1 MDGMTEMRSE
11 HREIMS
17 HITELSKSASKSP
30 RQRKKLVQEASET
43 LARHMDLE
51 EQVIFPLAQ
60 EEASA
65 KEAVLKG
72 LEQHKLLKG
81 LLNELS
87 STEPSEE
94 RFLPMVEVLEDLAG
108 SHVREEQTSVYSPL
122 RRALTAGQRRA
133 LAERLREGREAL
145 ANPKDYLRA
154 D

>member
-81 LLNELS
+81 LLNELETANGLKSQPAAWLWWDKDSGSLVTNPVGSANSASPSYAVDSCPS
-87 STEPSEE
+87 SSP
-94 RFLPMVEVLEDLAG
+94 G
-108 SHVREEQTSVYSPL
+108 S
-122 RRALTAGQRRA
+122 RR
-133 LAERLREGREAL
+133 
-145 ANPKDYLRA
+145 
-154 D
+154 